1 MYTFLRI
8 IALLIVLG
16 GVGFWV
22 LTIPGSLDDDD
33 LAGIS
38 GDATRGETI
47 FWAGGCASCHAAPG
61 AAHEARLILAGGKSF
76 PSDFGTFYAPNIS
89 PSPEGIGGWS
99 LLDLANAMQHG
110 VSPEGQHYYP
120 AFPYTSY
127 IRADLQDI
135 ADLYVFM
142 QSLPASEA
150 ANQPHDVAFPF
161 SFRRGLG
168 LWKLLFLRDGWVV
181 EDAASDTLVR
191 GRYLVESLGH
201 CSECHTPR
209 NAIGGLDKT
218 RWMAG
223 APIPG
228 SKGRVPNI
236 NPAKLTWSEADIAGY
251 LMNGFTPEFD
261 SAGGEMA
268 EVVENMAHL
277 SDADRAAIAA
287 YLKALP
293 AVE

>member
-1 MYTFLRI
+1 MYAALRFLFFC
-8 IALLIVLG
+8 AIVG
-16 GVGFWV
+16 AAGFWI
-22 LTIPGSLDDDD
+22 LTMPKSVSDAE

-38 GDATRGETI
+38 GDAARGENV

-61 AAHEARLILAGGKSF
+61 AEGEERLVLAGGKGF

-89 PSPEGIGGWS
+89 PSAQGIQGWS
-99 LLDLANAMQHG
+99 VEDLANAMIHG

-127 IRADLQDI
+127 IRADIQDI
-135 ADLYVFM
+135 ADLHAFL
-142 QSLPASEA
+142 QGLPMSDM
-150 ANQPHDVAFPF
+150 ANKAHDVGFPF
-161 SFRRGLG
+161 NIRRGLG
-168 LWKLLFLRDGWVV
+168 VWKHAYLGEGWVMEV
-181 EDAASDTLVR
+181 EGDTLTR

-209 NAIGGLDKT
+209 NMFGGLDT
-218 RWMAG
+218 SRWMAG
-223 APIPG
+223 APVPG
-228 SKGRVPNI
+228 GKGKIPNI
-236 NPAKLTWSEADIAGY
+236 TPHSLDWIESDITAYLTS
-251 LMNGFTPEFD
+251 GFTPEFD

-277 SDADRAAIAA
+277 PESDRAAISA

-293 AVE
+293 AAQ